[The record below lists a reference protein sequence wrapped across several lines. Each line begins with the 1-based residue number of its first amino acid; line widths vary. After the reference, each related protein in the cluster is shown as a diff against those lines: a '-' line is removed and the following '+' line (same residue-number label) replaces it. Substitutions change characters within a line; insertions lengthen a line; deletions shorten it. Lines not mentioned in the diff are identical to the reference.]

1 MKNHLNFESWGA
13 RELSYVETVSI
24 EAGSVGKAI
33 GRVVGAAVAIIVA
46 LIK

>member
-24 EAGSVGKAI
+24 EAGSVARKIGQAI
-33 GRVVGAAVAIIVA
+33 GAAAAIIVK
-46 LIK
+46 LLS

>member
-24 EAGSVGKAI
+24 EAGSVGKTL
-33 GRVVGAAVAIIVA
+33 GRILGGAVAIITT